1 MYLIISKID
10 KTFWYKLV
18 ISSIEVYDKQIK
30 PIVSRADKGMI
41 CKMPCNNLYLSHTGK
56 LSIISLYE

>member
-1 MYLIISKID
+1 MYLIIPKND

-30 PIVSRADKGMI
+30 PIISQADK
-41 CKMPCNNLYLSHTGK
+41 
-56 LSIISLYE
+56 